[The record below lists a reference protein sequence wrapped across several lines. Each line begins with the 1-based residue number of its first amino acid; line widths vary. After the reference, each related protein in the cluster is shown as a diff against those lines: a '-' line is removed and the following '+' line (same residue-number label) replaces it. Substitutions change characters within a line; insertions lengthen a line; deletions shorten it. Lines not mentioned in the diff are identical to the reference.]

1 MQIVE
6 ISQDMDAATMAKLK
20 PRLEELAAMAQDIRL
35 DLRGVR
41 FIDSSGIGGIVF
53 LFKRLRENARVLTL
67 VNVSGQ
73 PLSLMRQLQLG
84 FLVAANESDAV
95 A

>member
-6 ISQDMDAATMAKLK
+6 ITQDMDAATMAKLK
-20 PRLEELAAMAQDIRL
+20 PRFEEMSLREDDIRL

-53 LFKRLRENARVLTL
+53 LFKRLREKSLNLTL
-67 VNVSGQ
+67 ANVTGQ

-84 FLVAANESDAV
+84 FLIATADAA
-95 A
+95 